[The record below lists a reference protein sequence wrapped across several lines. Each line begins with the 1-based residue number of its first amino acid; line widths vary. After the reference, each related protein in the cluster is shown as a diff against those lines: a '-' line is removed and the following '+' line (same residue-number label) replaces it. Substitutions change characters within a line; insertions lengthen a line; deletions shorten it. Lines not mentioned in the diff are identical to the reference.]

1 MWARLL
7 MYAAPAAAL
16 CCPFASHTMQAD
28 CQSWARWHAFRF
40 TLKTTCGTVLGH
52 TSAAVGMLKGTPYG
66 GVSDRTM
73 ICTTASSGTLA
84 EASVEE
90 SVRS

>member
-52 TSAAVGMLKGTPYG
+52 TSAAVGTPYG